1 MNNVHEDEC
10 NKCLCLQKVYLYLHF
25 TEATMTSASADVFLE
40 VLIVYSSYL
49 SLVTKSDKHSV
60 IHLK

>member
-10 NKCLCLQKVYLYLHF
+10 NKCLCLEKVYLYWHF

-40 VLIVYSSYL
+40 VLIAYSSHL
-49 SLVTKSDKHSV
+49 SLVTKSDKRSQLF
-60 IHLK
+60 I

>member
-1 MNNVHEDEC
+1 MRTSAINVFVY
-10 NKCLCLQKVYLYLHF
+10 KKYLYLHF

-40 VLIVYSSYL
+40 VLIAYSSYL